1 MRPAPC
7 LLTVHPRPWTRGGG
21 TMRAMRSRPAQV
33 VLVVVVG
40 VLAAGCSGGSSP
52 SATQRPT
59 TTAPN
64 HPSSMTPSSTLPNPF
79 TIVARY
85 SAKSLGLNEPSDL
98 AIGPDGKLYVTDAGQ
113 RVTVISPEGEAL
125 RRWGGPGKGPGKFS
139 FIEADPMG
147 PGVASG
153 IVVGIDGRVY
163 VADSG
168 NARIQVFTPQG
179 RFLRQFGSFGS
190 GKGQFQLP
198 GGLVVDGDGNAYVA
212 DGQKETL
219 SKFSS
224 SGAFEWQIG
233 GPSEGDPDLIGHF
246 HLAGVD
252 SHGRIVM
259 GNDDTQRI
267 LYIDARG
274 NKVDVFG
281 SSEDFREGSC
291 DVTVDAAGFTYV
303 NSCQDP
309 LLSPH
314 YTEVFDRTHQLVGAW
329 WPSPLGWAPR
339 FGPNGE
345 IFTLGEDGS
354 VLRLRIALSGG

>member
-1 MRPAPC
+1 MD
-7 LLTVHPRPWTRGGG
+7 TGGG
-21 TMRAMRSRPAQV
+21 TMRAMRNRPAQV

-40 VLAAGCSGGSSP
+40 VLAAGCSRSSSP

-59 TTAPN
+59 TSASN

-98 AIGPDGKLYVTDAGQ
+98 AIGPDGKLYVTDADQ

-168 NARIQVFTPQG
+168 NARVQVFTPQG

-198 GGLVVDGDGNAYVA
+198 
-212 DGQKETL
+212 
-219 SKFSS
+219 
-224 SGAFEWQIG
+224 
-233 GPSEGDPDLIGHF
+233 
-246 HLAGVD
+246 GVD

-281 SSEDFREGSC
+281 SPEDFREGSC
-291 DVTVDAAGFTYV
+291 DVTIDAAGFTYV

-314 YTEVFDRTHQLVGAW
+314 YTEVFDRTHHLVGAW

-354 VLRLRIALSGG
+354 VLRLRIALPGG